1 MKQEKKMRVTMRFRN
16 PSIELY
22 ERVMGCVLTM
32 KEATTV
38 RYLMGGFAFE
48 TNKCPLLMLRELEA
62 EGFHTD
68 DYEAL
73 EFQFPG

>member
-1 MKQEKKMRVTMRFRN
+1 MRVTMRFRN

-38 RYLMGGFAFE
+38 RYLVGGFAFDTE
-48 TNKCPLLMLRELEA
+48 RSPMLLLTEFEA

-68 DYEAL
+68 DYEAVQ
-73 EFQFPG
+73 FQFPG